1 MADLDP
7 PQCSCIMAEDTL
19 RSILAKSFPRTIE
32 MGSTLYPTK
41 KDTFPIPHKTK
52 KSLKRQM
59 SRWLRRRA
67 KTHPEQ
73 GLRTRRHRGWYW

>member
-1 MADLDP
+1 
-7 PQCSCIMAEDTL
+7 
-19 RSILAKSFPRTIE
+19 
-32 MGSTLYPTK
+32 MGASLYPTK
-41 KDTFPIPHKTK
+41 KDTFPIPRKTK

-73 GLRTRRHRGWYW
+73 GFRTQPHRGWYW